1 VIFADTSF
9 FVAGNDHRDR
19 HHQAAL
25 KLLQQ
30 VAGRRIVTTNHV
42 RGETWT
48 TLRRKLWHGRAVEF
62 LDGVGQRGQLVEVIG
77 VAGGLEVDALSWLR
91 EHDERE
97 YSFVD
102 ATSFAYMR
110 SNGIR
115 EALAFDGDFAAAGF
129 VELRPQG

>member
-9 FVAGNDHRDR
+9 FVAGNDSRDQ
-19 HHQAAL
+19 HHPAAVE
-25 KLLQQ
+25 LLRK
-30 VAGRRIVTTNHV
+30 VSGRRIVTTNHV

-62 LDGVGQRGQLVEVIG
+62 LDSVGKKGQRTEVFHI
-77 VAGGLEVDALSWLR
+77 AGELEAEALRWLR
-91 EHDERE
+91 QHDERE

-110 SNGIR
+110 AKGIE

-129 VELRPQG
+129 TELRP

>member
-9 FVAGNDHRDR
+9 FVAGNDDRDR
-19 HHQAAL
+19 HHPTAL
-25 KLLQQ
+25 ELLRKFSE
-30 VAGRRIVTTNHV
+30 RRIVTTNHV

-62 LDGVGQRGQLVEVIG
+62 LDGIGRREQRVEV
-77 VAGGLEVDALSWLR
+77 VRVSEKLEDEALRWLR
-91 EHDERE
+91 QHDERE

-102 ATSFAYMR
+102 ATSFAFMR
-110 SNGIR
+110 ARGIE

-129 VELRPQG
+129 AELRP